1 MKFKSKKSNTNH
13 PRAVS
18 IFHLKGL
25 YYQLKSI
32 RRDKLCILTF
42 LLPVIA
48 GIALQLLSG
57 FQFSSLGETAFGAVR
72 NELTAETTA
81 RLRQLGTLTE
91 YETADTLTAAVLDPA
106 TQLIGIRPAHVP
118 ESSSQNMSTAAHVTE
133 PASPAIRTLL
143 SGDEL
148 TLTRTIAEALP
159 QTLHSLDT
167 SLPAEILPPPSSD
180 TFRSLLSVIALVT
193 AMFMGCVFNALSI
206 TGEKEDGIHL
216 INRIL
221 PLTPA
226 AYLIQKL
233 AIGFAGGLFSTVL
246 TALVCLRLSP
256 SMLLPFAAVL
266 LLSSYTASLAGLYI
280 GQFAQGMM
288 TGIVYIKIFLIFF
301 LAPPILVYLTVPSDS
316 PWFYL
321 PCLLPSGPAFYS
333 LMDMMSGKTDGNF
346 LHILVLAVHAIL
358 WSAAFPTL
366 LKKYLYQTFSG

>member
-1 MKFKSKKSNTNH
+1 MKFKIEKSNTNH

-72 NELTAETTA
+72 NELTAKTTTQ
-81 RLRQLGTLTE
+81 LRQLGTLTE
-91 YETADTLTAAVLDPA
+91 YETADALTDAVLDPA
-106 TQLIGIRPAHVP
+106 TQLIGVRPAYVP
-118 ESSSQNMSTAAHVTE
+118 AT
-133 PASPAIRTLL
+133 ASPAIRTLL

-167 SLPAEILPPPSSD
+167 SLPAEVLPPLSSD
-180 TFRSLLSVIALVT
+180 TFRSLLTVITLVT
-193 AMFMGCVFNALSI
+193 AMFMGCTFNAMSI
-206 TGEKEDGIHL
+206 IGEKEDGIHL

-288 TGIVYIKIFLIFF
+288 TGIVYIKVFLIFF
-301 LAPPILVYLTVPSDS
+301 LAPPILVYLTVPADS
-316 PWFYL
+316 SWFYL
-321 PCLLPSGPAFYS
+321 SYLLPSRPAFYS
-333 LMDMMSGKTDGNF
+333 LIDITNGQTGNLLLDLSVLTAHASLF
-346 LHILVLAVHAIL
+346 TYILCRSSRVR
-358 WSAAFPTL
+358 
-366 LKKYLYQTFSG
+366 